1 MNHSPSHILAEYLIG
16 EGILIDPDD
25 SGSGNWRVYIGSTP
39 DGIHADHEVAVAVDT
54 APVKD
59 GRVQGTPLFHHGV
72 QFILRST
79 DYSVGYAKATEIAED
94 LATVS
99 HEDVTV
105 DDDTY
110 TIINVTQTT
119 GVVVMG
125 QEPGTKRREL
135 FSVNFLATLREV

>member
-1 MNHSPSHILAEYLIG
+1 
-16 EGILIDPDD
+16 
-25 SGSGNWRVYIGSTP
+25 
-39 DGIHADHEVAVAVDT
+39 
-54 APVKD
+54 
-59 GRVQGTPLFHHGV
+59 
-72 QFILRST
+72 
-79 DYSVGYAKATEIAED
+79 
-94 LATVS
+94 VS